1 MRLVPVVA
9 LVPEEAARRIDEI
22 TRAREQHVDDS
33 EALASLKALAA
44 QNGWTMQML
53 ALASIRSRLAFEC
66 VTPTVNRSV
75 SPYHASGA
83 SEVGEPSSASCKF
96 TSRTSCASS

>member
-1 MRLVPVVA
+1 MA

-53 ALASIRSRLAFEC
+53 VAGRYLAL
-66 VTPTVNRSV
+66 SV
-75 SPYHASGA
+75 PD
-83 SEVGEPSSASCKF
+83 GEPEAAS
-96 TSRTSCASS
+96 